1 MSFQN
6 MFMIPVLNVLWK
18 IVAGER
24 YDYNDQRMK
33 SLMNMLASIFETK
46 FQNPDVSWFM
56 PFLAKVFPKLERRI
70 EGLSGKPGDIRHFLI
85 ETIQNHKDTLDVN
98 NIRDFIDAYLIEIMV
113 KDCDYPTGCMYV
125 TTVQLQEKE
134 NIESSF
140 NQDTGYEQLL
150 NVLMDLFL
158 AGIDTTSLTM
168 TYGVIYL
175 AKY

>member
-1 MSFQN
+1 

-24 YDYNDQRMK
+24 YDYKDPRMK
-33 SLMNMLASIFETK
+33 SLMSMLAFLFETN
-46 FQNPDVSWFM
+46 FQKPDVTWFM

-125 TTVQLQEKE
+125 TCKPLCNCRKKKT
-134 NIESSF
+134 
-140 NQDTGYEQLL
+140 L
-150 NVLMDLFL
+150 NPVS
-158 AGIDTTSLTM
+158 IKIQVTSNYSTC
-168 TYGVIYL
+168 
-175 AKY
+175 